1 MRMWANGKVA
11 WSRAKSSAGSTP
23 AIRTTTLRPGPRW
36 RPAGR
41 NPAEG
46 RPSPECSIHSRST
59 NLRGA
64 GPRRAARFGSETSGG
79 FDPHLPDHH
88 ANVAQSAEH
97 WVANP
102 EVAGSLPVVRSNHA
116 AVAHLVERDP
126 PKVEAAGSMPVSRSI
141 QRWIS
146 TFSGARQGSPCAGRS
161 GTSGETGGRGAHSP
175 PALIHTASIAQ
186 RWSTRLLP
194 EGSQDHHLLG
204 APL

>member
-1 MRMWANGKVA
+1 MRMWANGKVT

-102 EVAGSLPVVRSNHA
+102 EVAGSLPVVRSNPCGCSP
-116 AVAHLVERDP
+116 VVGHLVP
-126 PKVEAAGSMPVSRSI
+126 NQKVVGSIPIIRSI
-141 QRWIS
+141 QRRIS
-146 TFSGARQGSPCAGRS
+146 TFSGARKAHHVLVEVEPRGRP
-161 GTSGETGGRGAHSP
+161 GVGVPIRP
-175 PALIHTASIAQ
+175 
-186 RWSTRLLP
+186 RR
-194 EGSQDHHLLG
+194 
-204 APL
+204 